1 MKEEISYTVKKYYKI
16 LILCAVFSALIIIIM
31 LLAACG
37 TDEKG
42 SDTSDTTQAA
52 TDSAAK
58 DSENSSGDDSIVTDK
73 VNEPV
78 ESTKTQDAETGEPT
92 PNEPDK
98 DTIVYVALGDSICRG
113 YDLEN
118 ADVERYSARLREMLA
133 DNMPSYNYVEYN
145 YGVNGQTSSELFD
158 YISSDNAPMLYG
170 ADIVTISIGAN
181 NVLLPTIDMIAQ
193 YSALST
199 VTDDSLRDVS
209 LSSLLTSFT
218 LKTDNGIANFSVG
231 LPKIIT
237 SIRKFSPDA
246 KIIMQTIYNPYK
258 SIDDVLNFGDTT
270 ISVREKADELVGR
283 INNIIK
289 ENAAP
294 LGYMVADVYSAF
306 ADVYD
311 VINTEYAEN
320 DAFAGYDPHPNEK
333 GHKIIAETIFSV
345 LTK

>member
-1 MKEEISYTVKKYYKI
+1 MKEKRINAAISCKI
-16 LILCAVFSALIIIIM
+16 LILCSVLFALIITSIT
-31 LLAACG
+31 ACG
-37 TDEKG
+37 ADEKG
-42 SDTSDTTQAA
+42 SDTSDTTQTA
-52 TDSAAK
+52 TDSAVK
-58 DSENSSGDDSIVTDK
+58 DD
-73 VNEPV
+73 
-78 ESTKTQDAETGEPT
+78 ESTSGEESIGTDEVKDTDVRTDTQDNETTEPT
-92 PNEPDK
+92 PDESDEN
-98 DTIVYVALGDSICRG
+98 TVVYVALGDSICRG

-311 VINTEYAEN
+311 VINAEYAEN